1 VDRGNPQYLEKMMK
15 RFNLIIA
22 LVGAAVLSS
31 LIVVAAKPDFS
42 GSWTMDR
49 ARSFGMPGNMQQ
61 TMIVKQTAEGLE
73 LETKLIQP
81 DNERTIKDNYILD
94 GKEHDFTPPMPPNAP
109 PNAPAAKGK
118 RTANWLP
125 AGNGI
130 MVSDSTTTE
139 GPNGPVTSQLV
150 RKWTLSSE
158 GELVIDMYID
168 GPNGSFET
176 KRIFKRQ

>member
-1 VDRGNPQYLEKMMK
+1 MRRV
-15 RFNLIIA
+15 ISI
-22 LVGAAVLSS
+22 
-31 LIVVAAKPDFS
+31 IVVAFALTTLSLVVAAAKPDFS

-61 TMIVKQTAEGLE
+61 TMIVKQTGDQID

-81 DNERTIKDNYILD
+81 DNERTINDSYIID
-94 GKEHDFTPPMPPNAP
+94 GKEHEFTPPAPPNAP
-109 PNAPAAKGK
+109 ANAPAAKGK
-118 RTANWLP
+118 RTATWLP

-130 MVSDSTTTE
+130 MVSESTTTP

-150 RKWTLSSE
+150 RKWTLSSD

-168 GPNGSFET
+168 NANGSFET
-176 KRIFKRQ
+176 KRIFKRQEGK